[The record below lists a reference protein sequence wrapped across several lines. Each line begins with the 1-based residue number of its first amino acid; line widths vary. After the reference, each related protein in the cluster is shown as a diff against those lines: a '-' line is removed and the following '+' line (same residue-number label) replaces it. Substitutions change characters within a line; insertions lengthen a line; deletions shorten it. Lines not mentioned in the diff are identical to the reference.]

1 MARKVQNV
9 NLLMECAR
17 RFSQKPWYSV
27 EWLNAL
33 MGRLAFLNKDEI
45 NLILDLTE
53 RFQYLGLN
61 DFNSMLRNA
70 FNKIPVN
77 RLNAATRILFAPLK
91 SPYHIIDDKKWK
103 KRLRAEGWDGR
114 IMAPPAKSC
123 DFIFR
128 IMLFDYPQKYQQYVG
143 KTIICS
149 TPQDIERH
157 YIDGSVIV
165 LWDDFVGSGDT
176 AFTAIAGIQH
186 YLNVNGKVTL
196 ENDYVVV
203 SMCAMQGGIEL
214 LQYFNLDCFA
224 AIIYGKA
231 ISDDIRYTEAERAQR
246 RAFMQSAEK
255 KVVKKALKDY
265 SLGYER
271 SEAIL
276 SIMDRCPNNTF
287 PIYWFKSQHNVA
299 PIFYRQK

>member
-1 MARKVQNV
+1 MAKKTQNV
-9 NLLMECAR
+9 NLLMECAK

-27 EWLNAL
+27 DWLNAL
-33 MGRLAFLNKDEI
+33 MGRLAFLNDDEV

-53 RFQYLGLN
+53 SFHYLGLN
-61 DFNSMLRNA
+61 DFNSMLHNA

-91 SPYHIIDDKKWK
+91 SPYYTVEEKKWR
-103 KRLRAEGWDGR
+103 KRLRAEGWNGQ
-114 IMAPPAKSC
+114 IMAPPSKSC

-128 IMLFDYPQKYQQYVG
+128 IMQIDYPVKYQPYAG
-143 KTIICS
+143 KIVICT
-149 TPQDIERH
+149 TPQDVESNF
-157 YIDGSVIV
+157 IDGTLVV
-165 LWDDFVGSGDT
+165 LWDDFVGSGET

-186 YLNVNGKVTL
+186 YLYVNGKTTH
-196 ENDYVVV
+196 ENNYVVV
-203 SMCAMQGGIEL
+203 SMCAMQGGIDI

-224 AIIYGKA
+224 DNVYAKA
-231 ISDDIRYTEAERAQR
+231 ISDDIRYSAAERAQR
-246 RAFMQSAEK
+246 IAFMQSAEK
-255 KVVKKALKDY
+255 KVVRKALKEY
-265 SLGYER
+265 SLGFEQ

>member
-1 MARKVQNV
+1 MAKKVQNI
-9 NLLMECAR
+9 NLLMECAK

-27 EWLNAL
+27 DWLNSL
-33 MGRLAFLNKDEI
+33 MGRLAFLNDDEV

-70 FNKIPVN
+70 FNKIPIN

-91 SPYHIIDDKKWK
+91 SPYHIIEDKKWK

-128 IMLFDYPQKYQQYVG
+128 VMLFDYPQKYQQYAG
-143 KTIICS
+143 KIRICS

-157 YIDGSVIV
+157 YIDGSLIV

-186 YLNVNGKVTL
+186 YLYVNGKTTR
-196 ENDYVVV
+196 ENNYVVV
-203 SMCAMQGGIEL
+203 SMCAMQGGIDL

-224 AIIYGKA
+224 DNVYGRA
-231 ISDDIRYTEAERAQR
+231 ISDDVRYSVAERSQR
-246 RAFMQSAEK
+246 IAFMQSAER

-265 SLGYER
+265 SLGYEQ